1 MIFRRREGKGQ
12 VKGNKPKCSF
22 CGKAQGE
29 PGETGLRN
37 RVRLVAGPGVYICSD
52 CISSASEI
60 LRGDNSPAP
69 A

>member
-12 VKGNKPKCSF
+12 VNRHKPKCSF
-22 CGKAQGE
+22 CGKTQGEKGE
-29 PGETGLRN
+29 PGIRE

-52 CISSASEI
+52 CISLANEI

>member
-12 VKGNKPKCSF
+12 VRHKPKCSF
-22 CGKAQGE
+22 CGKSSGE
-29 PGETGLRN
+29 EGRPGARA

-52 CISSASEI
+52 CISLANDI

>member
-1 MIFRRREGKGQ
+1 MIFRRRDKDSE
-12 VKGNKPKCSF
+12 VKRHKPKCSF
-22 CGKAQGE
+22 CGKMQGE
-29 PGETGLRN
+29 QAEPGVRG

-52 CISSASEI
+52 CISLANEI

>member
-1 MIFRRREGKGQ
+1 MFRRREGKDQ
-12 VKGNKPKCSF
+12 VKRHKPKCSF
-22 CGKAQGE
+22 CGKTQGE
-29 PGETGLRN
+29 AGELGARG

-52 CISSASEI
+52 CISLANEI

>member
-1 MIFRRREGKGQ
+1 
-12 VKGNKPKCSF
+12 VKRHKPKCSF
-22 CGKAQGE
+22 CGKQHGE
-29 PGETGLRN
+29 SGGGG

-52 CISSASEI
+52 CISLANDI